1 MSKVI
6 ISKTELPGVSEEL
19 INKLR
24 YRVINRN
31 RNLYSQWSVIG
42 EIKRSRD
49 QINFDD
55 NQTSFATDN
64 SRTNIVNV
72 TWYTSDINQE
82 FDVYIRYKLKRFD
95 NFTGN
100 FIYRYE
106 PLQYLG
112 RKDTNSISI
121 GHLPLSGRTSISAES
136 NHSVQTMVKLP
147 EYPRLA
153 SLPIKILNF
162 ERSSNEYIYYTNRE
176 VNFVA
181 GDYVNINL
189 ENGPSGVDNSQFA
202 GIKRVSSVIAKSFK
216 VDSIGADIPNRNIN
230 DFSGSINNAEKIN
243 GIVEFITDD
252 IVFT

>member
-6 ISKTELPGVSEEL
+6 ISKEELPGVSEEL

-64 SRTNIVNV
+64 SRASIINV

-82 FDVYIRYKLKRFD
+82 FDVYVRYKLKRFD
-95 NFTGN
+95 NFTGG

-112 RKDTNSISI
+112 RKDTNTISI
-121 GHLPLSGRTSISAES
+121 GELPLSGRISLSAES
-136 NHSVQTMVKLP
+136 NHSVQTMIKLP
-147 EYPRLA
+147 EYPRIA
-153 SLPIKILNF
+153 SLPIKILSF
-162 ERSSNEYIYYTNRE
+162 QRSSDEYIYYTNRE

-181 GDYVNINL
+181 GDYVNISL
-189 ENGPSGVDNSQFA
+189 ENGPNNADNSQFA
-202 GIKRVSSVIAKSFK
+202 GIKRVSSVLAKSFK
-216 VDSIGADIPNRNIN
+216 VDSVGADIPIRNIN
-230 DFSGSINNAEKIN
+230 DYPGGINNVEKVN
-243 GIVEFITDD
+243 GIVEFVTDD
-252 IVFT
+252 IVFS